1 MESKMTRELIVPAIV
16 QQMVDAMQDKN
27 TPSNIRHNYMVT
39 VENIR
44 NYCDK
49 ALNKYQKENKVKV

>member
-1 MESKMTRELIVPAIV
+1 MSKELNVPAIV
-16 QQMVDAMQDKN
+16 QQMVDTMQDKA

-44 NYCDK
+44 NYCEK
-49 ALNKYQKENKVKV
+49 ALSQYAKDNGLKRK

>member
-1 MESKMTRELIVPAIV
+1 MTKELIVPAIV
-16 QQMVDAMQDKN
+16 QQMVDTMQDKA

-44 NYCDK
+44 NYCDN
-49 ALNKYQKENKVKV
+49 ALSQYAKEKRK

>member
-1 MESKMTRELIVPAIV
+1 MSKELIVPAIV
-16 QQMVDAMQDKN
+16 QQMVDSMQDKS

-44 NYCDK
+44 DYGDK
-49 ALNKYQKENKVKV
+49 ALSKYAKENGLKRK

>member
-1 MESKMTRELIVPAIV
+1 MTKELIVPAIV
-16 QQMVDAMQDKN
+16 QQMVETMQDKN

-49 ALNKYQKENKVKV
+49 ALNKYQKENKVRV

>member
-1 MESKMTRELIVPAIV
+1 MSKELIVPAIV
-16 QQMVDAMQDKN
+16 QQMVDSMQDKA

-44 NYCDK
+44 DYCDK
-49 ALNKYQKENKVKV
+49 ALTKYAKDNGLKKK

>member
-1 MESKMTRELIVPAIV
+1 MNKELVVPAIV
-16 QQMVDAMQDKN
+16 QQMVDSMQDKS

-44 NYCDK
+44 DYCDK
-49 ALNKYQKENKVKV
+49 ALSKYAKDNGLKRK

>member
-1 MESKMTRELIVPAIV
+1 MSKELNVPAIV
-16 QQMVDAMQDKN
+16 QQMVDTMQDKA

-44 NYCDK
+44 DYCEK
-49 ALNKYQKENKVKV
+49 ALSQYAKDTGLKRK

>member
-1 MESKMTRELIVPAIV
+1 MTRELIVPAIV
-16 QQMVDAMQDKN
+16 QQMVETMQDKN
-27 TPSNIRHNYMVT
+27 TPPNIRHNYMIN

-49 ALNKYQKENKVKV
+49 ALANYQKENKVKV

>member
-1 MESKMTRELIVPAIV
+1 MTKELIVPAIV
-16 QQMVDAMQDKN
+16 QQMVDTMQDKA

-44 NYCDK
+44 DYCDK
-49 ALNKYQKENKVKV
+49 ALSQYAKEKRK

>member
-1 MESKMTRELIVPAIV
+1 MTKELIVPAIV
-16 QQMVDAMQDKN
+16 QQMVDTMQDKA

-44 NYCDK
+44 DYCDK
-49 ALNKYQKENKVKV
+49 ALSQYTKESRK

>member
-1 MESKMTRELIVPAIV
+1 MSKELIVPAIV
-16 QQMVDAMQDKN
+16 QQMVDSMQNKT

-44 NYCDK
+44 DYCDK
-49 ALNKYQKENKVKV
+49 ALAQYAKDNGLKRK

>member
-1 MESKMTRELIVPAIV
+1 MSKELIVPAIV
-16 QQMVDAMQDKN
+16 QQMVDAMQDKK
-27 TPSNIRHNYMVT
+27 TPSNIRHNYMVS

-44 NYCDK
+44 EYCDK